1 MARVL
6 SLLTLGSL
14 FSTLDSLLSARPPRL
29 LVWLGDLVSVIR
41 VGVILGLLVRTLEL
55 GVATVESLFRVLVLA
70 ATLVHTLPPLVLEQL
85 QKPLEGLSSSN
96 IDNNNNNNIMPSS
109 LEALKAHSIVVADTG
124 DFESIARFK
133 PQGSR
138 AATSRTSRTS
148 HKLTSSHNVTNTL

>member
-96 IDNNNNNNIMPSS
+96 IDNNNNIIMPSS

-148 HKLTSSHNVTNTL
+148 HELTSSHNVTNTL

>member
-96 IDNNNNNNIMPSS
+96 IDNNNNIIMPSS